1 MKAARALTA
10 GVALAAATAA
20 VVWWL
25 GTPGLPGAAP
35 PPPPPGAA
43 AAPGGGVS
51 HTGLSQSAQPMPDSF
66 FTASRTATTGH
77 SADPLLVHGLRD
89 TLEALLLEARAE
101 DAGNP
106 AALKQRLAALVG
118 QHFPAELATRALALA
133 ERYVDYRVALG
144 QLRPPA
150 DPLDPHAMRQ
160 ALEQRQKLRLQHF
173 DGDEYEAL
181 FGQQQLLDQA
191 LLTRLEIERNTALSA
206 EEKRKAL
213 AETEA
218 QLPAPLRAQRS
229 ESVAHVGA
237 AQQTAAFNAQRADD
251 ATRFAQRSATYGA
264 EAAERLARLDREER
278 DWNARLDQY
287 QQARSAGQDAARLDQ
302 LRQTLFTPEEQLRL
316 EGALGLRS
324 PAQNR

>member
-1 MKAARALTA
+1 MHKAVWAGGAVAALAGAGALWWFLGGDTSPTDTAPPAAQGQGHAQALARATPPPHPLGQGPTTPGAA
-10 GVALAAATAA
+10 GNDPL
-20 VVWWL
+20 L
-25 GTPGLPGAAP
+25 TPGL
-35 PPPPPGAA
+35 
-43 AAPGGGVS
+43 
-51 HTGLSQSAQPMPDSF
+51 
-66 FTASRTATTGH
+66 
-77 SADPLLVHGLRD
+77 RD
-89 TLEALLLEARAE
+89 AIEAMLH
-101 DAGNP
+101 DAGEAGSP
-106 AALKQRLAALVG
+106 DALKLRLEALVG
-118 QHFPAELATRALALA
+118 QHFAPELTTRALALA
-133 ERYVDYRVALG
+133 RRYVDYRVALG

-191 LLTRLEIERNTALSA
+191 LLARLEIERNTALSA

-237 AQQTAAFNAQRADD
+237 AQQTAAFNAQGADD
-251 ATRFAQRSATYGA
+251 ATRLAQRSATYGA